1 MAGQPRPKGQV
12 PAGVVAWEVAANEPS
27 ALRVEARPDP
37 AAHEVHHACG
47 HRWCMT
53 VEHFEALP
61 KGEHARRE
69 AQRRR
74 EDKQKAAEAS
84 ETGADEALPTEP
96 AAADTFAIALFAGVD
111 QPAVQPRMVSLD

>member
-1 MAGQPRPKGQV
+1 
-12 PAGVVAWEVAANEPS
+12 
-27 ALRVEARPDP
+27 
-37 AAHEVHHACG
+37 
-47 HRWCMT
+47 MT

-74 EDKQKAAEAS
+74 QDKQKAAEAS
-84 ETGADEALPTEP
+84 ETGAAEVTPEEP

-111 QPAVQPRMVSLD
+111 RPAVQPRTVSLDELAQLLARFEVLADKRRGRCWSPTRYADG